1 MLAASATIIM
11 RDLCKSAK
19 HPKSG
24 ARDCLQGA
32 QIIRLESRKLSKG
45 VSDLSAS
52 EKEEDLLLYAVKL
65 SISPAIGHS
74 TLSSSVGFD
83 GISDKSQ
90 YGSAFGHAGI
100 KSLDDFCSVP
110 HSLVTHDFSS
120 DSHGEDDVAHPIDVE
135 WRHETYSE
143 QYEQPTATSSSSWE
157 QNRVLIDF
165 GASFVAHARLAM
177 LYCAR
182 NIDQDDGQL
191 KVSESETIG
200 CIPSYTGAIIEDVD
214 SSQLEQSRI
223 HEDSNRRCCRRD
235 LQKAEAAACTAMN
248 IYRLVFSVKKEKLS
262 KDKNLLGQTEND
274 VACSMSHLPRERED
288 TGKTDIAVN
297 VEEKNSL
304 CETVGSTPNLI
315 ALSDLWRGRF
325 FTDNENNDIGSSTGR
340 KSEDFGSSTGRKSE
354 DVCGEMSGQEVT
366 KNDDA
371 CFNRSHDATMNS
383 LKDGKYSYSRSEM
396 FEVRSCML
404 DGGTLQCSSSSASKT
419 NEKQIQT
426 HAKDLTDVERQQ
438 FNGLQLNPLYIDG
451 TGLFCVDAEEYSVLC
466 PAHDDSDSPCPSSR
480 VGVTGCTSSNSV
492 CGEEGNIGI
501 QRKVPDSADDVR
513 NKGDASG
520 PIESKSSSVHN
531 TGANSHSQV
540 EWRRRE
546 WEKED
551 RGNHTMSEKGCS
563 GEGVVAAA
571 AVGPQSSSVSDAP
584 SVPIRKGNK
593 KDRRNAL
600 RREKFGSPQTQSQTQ
615 SQILDLQP

>member
-32 QIIRLESRKLSKG
+32 QIIRLELRKLSKG

-52 EKEEDLLLYAVKL
+52 EKEEDLLLDAVKL

-83 GISDKSQ
+83 GISDKLQ
-90 YGSAFGHAGI
+90 YGSASGHAGI

-120 DSHGEDDVAHPIDVE
+120 DSLGEDDVAHPIDVE

-274 VACSMSHLPRERED
+274 VACSMSHLSRERED
-288 TGKTDIAVN
+288 TGKTDTAVN

-315 ALSDLWRGRF
+315 ALSNLWRGRF
-325 FTDNENNDIGSSTGR
+325 FTDNENNDLG
-340 KSEDFGSSTGRKSE
+340 STGRKSE

-366 KNDDA
+366 KNYDR
-371 CFNRSHDATMNS
+371 CFNRSHDGTMNS
-383 LKDGKYSYSRSEM
+383 LKDKKYFYSRSKM
-396 FEVRSCML
+396 FEVRSCMI
-404 DGGTLQCSSSSASKT
+404 DGGVLQPQFSSSSAFKT
-419 NEKQIQT
+419 NKKQIQT
-426 HAKDLTDVERQQ
+426 QAKDLNDVGKQQ
-438 FNGLQLNPLYIDG
+438 FSELQLNPFNTDG
-451 TGLFCVDAEEYSVLC
+451 TGLFCVDAEECSVLC
-466 PAHDDSDSPCPSSR
+466 PAHNDSDSPCPSSR
-480 VGVTGCTSSNSV
+480 VGVTGCTSSSSA
-492 CGEEGNIGI
+492 CGEDGNIGI
-501 QRKVPDSADDVR
+501 QNSVSDSADGVGI
-513 NKGDASG
+513 KGGALG
-520 PIESKSSSVHN
+520 PIESESSSVHN
-531 TGANSHSQV
+531 IGANSHSHSHSQV

-546 WEKED
+546 CEKED
-551 RGNHTMSEKGCS
+551 RGNYSVSEKGCS

-584 SVPIRKGNK
+584 SVPIRIGNK

-600 RREKFGSPQTQSQTQ
+600 RREKFGSPQPQSQTQ
-615 SQILDLQP
+615 SHTNTPDLQL